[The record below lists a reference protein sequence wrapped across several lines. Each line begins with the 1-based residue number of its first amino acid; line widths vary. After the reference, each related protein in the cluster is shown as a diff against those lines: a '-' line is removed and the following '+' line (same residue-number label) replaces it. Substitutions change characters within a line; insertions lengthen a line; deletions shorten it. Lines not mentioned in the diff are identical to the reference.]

1 MSSIRP
7 LIAGV
12 LAIASV
18 ATGSHAASNLQRHA
32 LLVGVADYQND
43 AMAPLPYAEAD
54 ATRLRNV
61 LTERGDYRGGAVTTI
76 TNATGGELKQ
86 AISEFLAP
94 LEAGDSVMIYFSGHG
109 DLGDDRQLYLAPSDF
124 DPAKTGDTGVPA
136 AWLREQLAACKA
148 DAKLLVLDACH
159 AGASDRGVT
168 SENVLSGF
176 DEAEGVVTLASSAAA
191 QSSLMD
197 GGLQGSLFSFWL
209 AKALTGH
216 ADRDSDGLVTVGETF
231 SYVDRHV
238 TAEALRRYGENQSPR
253 MSRNMAVTG
262 DPAITALLP
271 QPLDVVLDDM
281 ANQIAWHAAN
291 ERLGVVG
298 CLSEFTTNIWADGH
312 FASVLGVES
321 GMAGKTLATRF
332 QGKIKEKL
340 SQLPNTMQLVSQQ
353 EADNAVRSG
362 KTDFVSLVGD
372 IRVQQGDSLL
382 LQASI
387 RKGGVDLHSVAGRA
401 TVSVDDWAEHGHSVV
416 VRPSDFRT
424 ARDPATGV
432 MKSAESVA
440 VATLDERVNAADYQ
454 HPMASDDLGCG
465 IRLRVPTGRNSYYMR
480 KPTFHDGRAYV
491 ALDKGEEY
499 EIALDYDLAKLNGG
513 RPVYAKIL
521 VDGVS
526 IRNPQIAPEQ
536 SSGSAEAS
544 PETNEANES
553 GPRFYD
559 RQPGESNTRRP
570 GGEGG
575 PVFYKGVDL
584 VRMARH
590 TPVASLGLQQMWLLD
605 GQTKPLVYR
614 GFYVG
619 PDKDAFRFKVVDSAE
634 SIGAKRDYGESVG
647 LISVILY
654 DVLGAS
660 RGSDVGTAPGLP
672 IAGARLRQVKAPGGV
687 GRQIAVLHLNYC
699 SSAALSQ
706 LSR

>member
-1 MSSIRP
+1 MFTSRP
-7 LIAGV
+7 LVAALV
-12 LAIASV
+12 LAMTTV
-18 ATGSHAASNLQRHA
+18 AAELPAASSLQRHA
-32 LLVGVADYQND
+32 LLVGVAEYQNE
-43 AMAPLPYAEAD
+43 ALAPLPYAVAD
-54 ATRLRNV
+54 ATRLRDV
-61 LTERGDYRGGAVTTI
+61 LTERGDYRSGAVTTL
-76 TNATGGELKQ
+76 TDTTGPALKK
-86 AISEFLAP
+86 AISEFLAT
-94 LEAGDSVMIYFSGHG
+94 LESGDSVMIYFSGHG
-109 DLGDDRQLYLAPSDF
+109 DLGDDRQLYLAPTDF
-124 DPAKTGDTGVPA
+124 DPTDAASTGVGA
-136 AWLREQLAACKA
+136 AWLREQLAACRA

-168 SENVLSGF
+168 SENLLSGF

-209 AKALTGH
+209 SKALTGH

-271 QPLDVVLDDM
+271 QPLDTVLDDM

-298 CLSEFTTNIWADGH
+298 CLSEFTTNIWSDGH

-321 GMAGKTLATRF
+321 GMAGKTLAMRF

-340 SQLPNTMQLVSQQ
+340 AQLPSTMQLVSQR
-353 EADNAVRSG
+353 EADEAVQSG
-362 KTDFVSLVGD
+362 QSDFVSLVGD
-372 IRVQQGDSLL
+372 IRVQKGDSLL

-401 TVSVDDWAEHGHSVV
+401 TVSIDDWAEHGHSVV
-416 VRPSDFRT
+416 VKPTDFRT
-424 ARDPATGV
+424 ARDPSTGV
-432 MKSAESVA
+432 MKSAESIA
-440 VATLDERVNAADYQ
+440 VAALDDRVNEADYQ
-454 HPMASDDLGCG
+454 HPMASPELGCG
-465 IRLRVPTGRNSYYMR
+465 VRIRVPTGRNSYFLR
-480 KPTFHDGRAYV
+480 KPSFSEGRAYV

-499 EIALDYDLAKLNGG
+499 EIELDYDLAKLNGG

-526 IRNPQIAPEQ
+526 IRNPQIDPE
-536 SSGSAEAS
+536 SSVDPSEAT
-544 PETNEANES
+544 PTEP
-553 GPRFYD
+553 GPQFTD
-559 RQPGESNTRRP
+559 RQPG
-570 GGEGG
+570 GDGG

-584 VRMARH
+584 VRMAQQ
-590 TPVASLGLQQMWLLD
+590 TPISALGLEQMWLLD
-605 GQTKPLVYR
+605 GTTKPLRYR

-619 PDKDAFRFKVVDSAE
+619 PDKDALRFKVVDSAN
-634 SIGAKRDYGESVG
+634 SIGAKRDYGQSVG
-647 LISVILY
+647 LISIVLY

-660 RGSDVGTAPGLP
+660 RGSDVGTAAGLP

-699 SSAALSQ
+699 SSAALTQ
-706 LSR
+706 LNR